1 MKLSKKVSK
10 LIARERVCRV
20 ATTDADD
27 IPHVV
32 PVCHVL
38 AGEKIYFGSGN
49 DARKVANLR
58 QNPHI
63 ALTIDLY
70 SEEWSQL
77 RGVTVQGTATLIERG
92 PRFKQVRAR
101 LYEKYPQCPED
112 SALATSDSV
121 IVEVTP
127 RHVFSW
133 GLD

>member
-1 MKLSKKVSK
+1 MKLSKKVSR

-20 ATTDADD
+20 ATASGDD
-27 IPHVV
+27 TPHVV

-63 ALTIDLY
+63 ALTVDLY

-77 RGVTVQGTATLIERG
+77 KGASSRFERAST
-92 PRFKQVRAR
+92 RSIRN
-101 LYEKYPQCPED
+101 
-112 SALATSDSV
+112 
-121 IVEVTP
+121 TP
-127 RHVFSW
+127 RTRRWPRRTRSSSR
-133 GLD
+133 

>member
-27 IPHVV
+27 
-32 PVCHVL
+32 
-38 AGEKIYFGSGN
+38 
-49 DARKVANLR
+49 NLR

-101 LYEKYPQCPED
+101 LYEKYPQYPED